1 MASIFGAVFVTAC
14 VSAVPTPEP
23 VPANKPN
30 VVPSPPISPPP
41 IAPVPRTRTS
51 RGGPWNFTYAPGA
64 YAFTIVTS
72 ATVAPMADTNQKRQL
87 PESHQKLTIA
97 LSNTGDLQV
106 VDPAPSTTTLCD
118 SSSALITR
126 AQQILPKLPSQ
137 LTVGYRWRDSTTT
150 TGCRGTIPAESTVI
164 SNYVVV
170 GDTTVMNLPALEV
183 HRVDSLSATGE
194 GSDGQ
199 HRILVNATGTGVVDF
214 FLDTIAGR
222 FISSRGSQTSLVNVT
237 TSGKLTQFIQDVTEL
252 VNVAS
257 SQ

>member
-1 MASIFGAVFVTAC
+1 
-14 VSAVPTPEP
+14 
-23 VPANKPN
+23 
-30 VVPSPPISPPP
+30 
-41 IAPVPRTRTS
+41 
-51 RGGPWNFTYAPGA
+51 
-64 YAFTIVTS
+64 
-72 ATVAPMADTNQKRQL
+72 
-87 PESHQKLTIA
+87 
-97 LSNTGDLQV
+97 
-106 VDPAPSTTTLCD
+106 
-118 SSSALITR
+118 
-126 AQQILPKLPSQ
+126 
-137 LTVGYRWRDSTTT
+137 
-150 TGCRGTIPAESTVI
+150 
-164 SNYVVV
+164 
-170 GDTTVMNLPALEV
+170 MNLPALEV